1 MNPSRKLSPAEW
13 EIMEAVWDLEGSPS
27 VRDVVNRAYPKGE
40 KAYTTVQTVM
50 NTIEKK
56 GFLKRK
62 KIGLVNFYTPTRSRG
77 DMVRKELTTLVSR
90 IFNGSVPAMAN
101 FLLNSENLNMEE
113 IESIKALLASKEKEL
128 KGRRR

>member
-1 MNPSRKLSPAEW
+1 MNPSRKLTPAEW
-13 EIMEAVWDLEGSPS
+13 EIMEAVWDLDGSPS
-27 VRDVVNRAYPKGE
+27 VRDVVNKAYPNGE

-56 GFLKRK
+56 GLLKRK
-62 KIGLVNFYTPTRSRG
+62 KIGLVNFYTPTRSRR
-77 DMVRKELTTLVSR
+77 DMVKKELSTLVSR
-90 IFNGSVPAMAN
+90 IFDGSVPAMAD

>member
-1 MNPSRKLSPAEW
+1 MNPSPKLTPAEW

-27 VRDVVNRAYPKGE
+27 VRDVVNRAYPNGE

-56 GFLKRK
+56 GLLKRK
-62 KIGLVNFYTPTRSRG
+62 KIGLVNFYTPTRSRR
-77 DMVRKELTTLVSR
+77 DMVKKELSTLVSR

-113 IESIKALLASKEKEL
+113 IESIKDLLASKEKEL